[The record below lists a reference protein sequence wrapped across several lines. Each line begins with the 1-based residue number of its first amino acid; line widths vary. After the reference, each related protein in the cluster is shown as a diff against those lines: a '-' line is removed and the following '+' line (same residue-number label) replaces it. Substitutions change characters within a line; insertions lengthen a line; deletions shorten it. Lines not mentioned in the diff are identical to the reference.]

1 MSESAKPFQWLHYL
15 AQKRLSWKFSKSFV
29 YVKTIKKNHYAS
41 LSSTM
46 SFSLNKNE
54 FAWPWTYTVK
64 HLLVTRIPKNSRPI
78 PTRAFLALCIHPLGI
93 FSILFHANILRT
105 DRLILT
111 FSLMFTSKSNLR
123 SKLLNVFIHVF
134 YSTSSFFFFIQFLLQ
149 YFLYSKIR
157 KWNWKKEKFNISKH
171 IEIRIF

>member
-111 FSLMFTSKSNLR
+111 FSLMFTSKSNCAQNFSMFSFTFSTQLHLF
-123 SKLLNVFIHVF
+123 SFSSNF
-134 YSTSSFFFFIQFLLQ
+134 Y
-149 YFLYSKIR
+149 
-157 KWNWKKEKFNISKH
+157 FNIFCTAKYGNE
-171 IEIRIF
+171 IERRKNSTLVNT